1 MCESKRIWC
10 GEDDDDVGDGDVD
23 ETEPIEVKIER
34 LCECVCGASHVMNF
48 LGHQNHRRTVHY
60 GAGISFAM
68 EL

>member
-34 LCECVCGASHVMNF
+34 LCVCAV
-48 LGHQNHRRTVHY
+48 RRT
-60 GAGISFAM
+60 
-68 EL
+68 